1 VQRAIERRGI
11 PTVSVTVARD
21 VTEHAKPPRAVFVP
35 FMMGHH
41 FGVPFHRELQ
51 RRIILE
57 ALDRLAK
64 AERSGDIHTILVT
77 WAQARREGI
86 AIEKQL
92 GSTSSLGLAVTEMPA
107 ETGGPT

>member
-11 PTVSVTVARD
+11 PTVSVTVAPD
-21 VTEHAKPPRAVFVP
+21 ITAHVKPPRAVFVP

-41 FGVPFHRELQ
+41 FGVPFHRDLQ

-57 ALDRLAK
+57 ALDRLTL
-64 AERSGDIHTILVT
+64 AEQSGEISAVPIT

-86 AIEKQL
+86 AIEKE
-92 GSTSSLGLAVTEMPA
+92 LGLRP
-107 ETGGPT
+107 

>member
-1 VQRAIERRGI
+1 MQRAIERRGI
-11 PTVSVTVARD
+11 PTVSLTVALD
-21 VTEHAKPPRAVFVP
+21 VTEQAKPPRALFLP

-57 ALDRLAK
+57 SLAMLNQT
-64 AERSGDIHTILVT
+64 AGGMTVGTFPVT

-86 AIEKQL
+86 AIERA
-92 GSTSSLGLAVTEMPA
+92 LGLRTE
-107 ETGGPT
+107 